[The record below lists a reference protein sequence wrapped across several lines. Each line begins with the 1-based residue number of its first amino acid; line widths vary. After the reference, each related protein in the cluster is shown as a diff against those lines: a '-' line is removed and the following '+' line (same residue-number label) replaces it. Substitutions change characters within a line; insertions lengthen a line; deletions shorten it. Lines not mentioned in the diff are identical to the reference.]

1 MISFIEITEL
11 KKLEIELTKAKE
23 QAEIAN
29 KAKSSFLT
37 NMSHEIRTPLNG
49 IIGFTDLLM
58 KTNLDKNQTE
68 YMSLVNESAIML
80 VDIINDIL
88 DFSKIESGKLELNI
102 EKINLFELTNRVM
115 DIFKLHAEVKKIDL
129 ILHIEDNVP
138 NFLFAD
144 SIRLKQILVNLI
156 GNALKFTKIGHVKLD
171 ISSESSADDEQRCHL
186 TFSVKDTGIGIKP
199 KNQEKVFHSFIQ
211 EDYSIT
217 RKFGGTGLGLAISNQ
232 LLGLMGSELKLKSK
246 FGQGSEF
253 YFTRFRK
260 SRSRN

>member
-29 KAKSSFLT
+29 KTKSSFLT

-102 EKINLFELTNRVM
+102 EKINLFELTIRVM
-115 DIFKLHAEVKKIDL
+115 VIFILHAEVK
-129 ILHIEDNVP
+129 
-138 NFLFAD
+138 
-144 SIRLKQILVNLI
+144 
-156 GNALKFTKIGHVKLD
+156 
-171 ISSESSADDEQRCHL
+171 
-186 TFSVKDTGIGIKP
+186 
-199 KNQEKVFHSFIQ
+199 
-211 EDYSIT
+211 
-217 RKFGGTGLGLAISNQ
+217 
-232 LLGLMGSELKLKSK
+232 
-246 FGQGSEF
+246 
-253 YFTRFRK
+253 
-260 SRSRN
+260 